1 MSLLIEIIRQLLS
14 LSINPKVI
22 TLSSFHCCS
31 FEINCEKALFYFQI
45 ANIVTRAVGQV
56 ESNPELERLRKEL
69 SSVKASLGNEAT
81 TVKALLTDVSD
92 KEATILQLQKEVSDK
107 DEVIR
112 CLQKE
117 VEDLKLDP
125 ATRHKR
131 RRMIPYPEVRYKL
144 IFESRLLHFYN
155 LDCLSS

>member
-1 MSLLIEIIRQLLS
+1 
-14 LSINPKVI
+14 
-22 TLSSFHCCS
+22 
-31 FEINCEKALFYFQI
+31 LFYFQI
-45 ANIVTRAVGQV
+45 ATIVARVVGQV
-56 ESNPELERLRKEL
+56 ESNPELKRLRKEL

-81 TVKALLTDVSD
+81 TVKTDVSD

-112 CLQKE
+112 ILQKE
-117 VEDLKLDP
+117 VEDLKVDP

-144 IFESRLLHFYN
+144 IFESSLLHFYN
-155 LDCLSS
+155 LDCLSSKASHKFTQVRSV